1 MKAHIH
7 IPVIAWTQRG
17 IVLPLTLI
25 LLVILSLLGIMA
37 MRNATVGSQTMNGVR
52 SYTMAEMAAEAG
64 LRYCE
69 EIVKEQASP
78 SSPAKYTAEIGKIAT
93 QARSGGVPITD
104 ANAQYAVWNLAS
116 NWGASSANRIVV
128 SSTNS
133 AGSKFKYPPQC
144 MIEKMTNSSGD
155 AFLITSRGI
164 GNDADY
170 DASTGKVKAGS
181 EIWVQSVLTPNVGG

>member
-1 MKAHIH
+1 MKAHIR

-93 QARSGGVPITD
+93 LARSGRYCHPRPCTSPLC
-104 ANAQYAVWNLAS
+104 ANGTLPA
-116 NWGASSANRIVV
+116 R
-128 SSTNS
+128 T
-133 AGSKFKYPPQC
+133 
-144 MIEKMTNSSGD
+144 
-155 AFLITSRGI
+155 
-164 GNDADY
+164 
-170 DASTGKVKAGS
+170 STGRWSGGCRWAGVS
-181 EIWVQSVLTPNVGG
+181 WNYSR